1 MSTSTG
7 FEIVIASDKEITLKG
22 YLRDLCLN
30 YYFNS
35 SSECLSSRI
44 RNIGDTY
51 IEANLSK
58 QKVLSEIM

>member
-51 IEANLSK
+51 IVQFQE
-58 QKVLSEIM
+58 